1 MIFSGDFKK
10 MLPVIRHANRATIVS
25 KCFNRSYLWKELK
38 KLNLTINMR
47 LKVRDYTELNQR
59 KEFAEYLLRIGNGT
73 EPIITDLDGDYI
85 KLPKELCIKEAN
97 VDEFFRSFV
106 FNDLLNNYKNEDYF
120 KNRAILC
127 TKNKTVDFLNQTIL
141 NSIPEEEITYFS
153 KNSSNIDETNSLYP
167 IEYLNSYESN
177 NLPNHQLNF
186 KKHSVV
192 MLLRNINTTASK
204 QNINNRKK

>member
-1 MIFSGDFKK
+1 M
-10 MLPVIRHANRATIVS
+10 
-25 KCFNRSYLWKELK
+25 

-47 LKVRDYTELNQR
+47 LKVSDYTELNQR
-59 KEFAEYLLRIGNGT
+59 KKFAEYLLRIGNGT

-85 KLPKELCIKEAN
+85 QLPKDLCIKEDN
-97 VDEFFRSFV
+97 VDELISFV

-192 MLLRNINTTASK
+192 MLLRNINTTAGK

>member
-1 MIFSGDFKK
+1 
-10 MLPVIRHANRATIVS
+10 
-25 KCFNRSYLWKELK
+25 
-38 KLNLTINMR
+38 MR
-47 LKVRDYTELNQR
+47 LKVSDYTELNQR

-85 KLPKELCIKEAN
+85 QLPKELCIKEAN

-106 FNDLLNNYKNEDYF
+106 FNDLLNNYKNEDCF

-153 KNSSNIDETNSLYP
+153 KNS
-167 IEYLNSYESN
+167 
-177 NLPNHQLNF
+177 
-186 KKHSVV
+186 
-192 MLLRNINTTASK
+192 
-204 QNINNRKK
+204 